1 MHTEAIQLYQIHNAA
16 QMNTLVFPV
25 TFPILQRER
34 EKNTRLIFPANV
46 TQSAEQSIVL
56 PVLWNPTLC
65 IIGAAVTFQRATVKG
80 KKKALLHKI
89 CCSQADLCEMI
100 FFMTVCP

>member
-1 MHTEAIQLYQIHNAA
+1 M
-16 QMNTLVFPV
+16 
-25 TFPILQRER
+25 
-34 EKNTRLIFPANV
+34 RLIFPANV
-46 TQSAEQSIVL
+46 TQSAAQSIVL

-80 KKKALLHKI
+80 KKRLFCTKSVAVRLTCVKGF
-89 CCSQADLCEMI
+89 